1 MSRFFNAVYNNLF
14 SMKAGG
20 IYIASIAFAIGVAT
34 FIENDYGTS
43 SAQALIYRA
52 KWFELLL
59 LLFSAAILA
68 NIIRHKLIKNRK
80 WGSLILHIS
89 ILVIIF
95 GSAIT
100 RYISYEGMM
109 GIREGSSSN
118 TILSSDDYLKFSV
131 IYDGKSY
138 SFNEKAGFSSLGRN
152 SFNKEYQI
160 GPHIFN
166 VKLLEFIPNPGRQL
180 ANTESGKP
188 VVKIVAAQDS
198 GREEQYVFQG
208 DRVNIAG
215 MDFNF
220 TEERIP
226 AGINFHAEGEKLVFD
241 SDSLVTLADMM
252 SQRSDTIKPGE
263 LAPVMTRVMYF
274 IGRTGFVV
282 TDFLPK
288 GQVVLVSTNR
298 KMSSSSLAGLKL
310 MISKDGDAREI
321 FITGASGAEGFP
333 GAVEFDDVQ
342 MLVSYGAKKIE
353 LPFSVFLREFQKE
366 RYPGTDN
373 PSSYASEVTLI
384 DPSRNVNRDFRI
396 YMNNILN
403 YRGFRFFQSSY
414 DKDELGTY
422 LSVNHDYWG
431 TLFSYIGYFLLT
443 IGMIMTYFEK
453 NSRFSSLLKRNNR
466 YQAGLVKTLA
476 FIAVMAVSSGSTI
489 LASDPV
495 SSYTQQQAAEL
506 GRITVQDYNGRLK
519 PMNTMS
525 NEVFRKISR
534 KEKLYGLTSD
544 QIMWSMMKKP
554 MEWQYVPVIDL
565 GRIPE
570 IRDIIGTTERMA
582 SFSQFFNEAGQ
593 YKLME
598 HVRKSQAVKP
608 VDQNMFDKAILK
620 LDEKVNIASM
630 ILARHFLRIFPYP
643 DHPGYAWVTPTDI
656 RMMEKPEAGLPE
668 MLDIFES
675 FISSDTIDNA
685 LVSDFVVSVAELQLE
700 YSEDILPGEEK
711 INAELMLNKIN
722 VFGNLTRIYGLLSL
736 LALSFFFYSVFKAGH
751 SPKLTKIIWTL
762 AFIFFL
768 IHTFGLGLRWYVSE
782 RAPWSNGYE
791 SMIYIGW
798 ATMLAGLL
806 LSRKSLGGIAA
817 TLVLAATILSVAGMS
832 WLDPEITPLVPV
844 LKSYWLTIHVSVIAG
859 SYGFLLLGAVVG
871 MLNLILIAFAGEKSK
886 ERIIG
891 YVRDLSA
898 TSEIVLLAGLM
909 LMVTGTYLGGI
920 WANESWGRYW
930 GWDAKET
937 WSLVTI
943 LVYSF
948 ILHMRLIPGLK
959 SIYAYNVA
967 TLFGFASVIM
977 TYFGVNYY
985 LSGLHSYAAGD
996 PVPIP
1001 PSVFY
1006 TVIILTLLSIAAYFR
1021 YRKLYAA
1028 DQKQVEI

>member
-1 MSRFFNAVYNNLF
+1 MNRFLNAVYDNLF

-20 IYIASIAFAIGVAT
+20 IYIAAIAIAIGVAT

-43 SAQALIYRA
+43 SAQSLIYRA

-59 LLFSAAILA
+59 LLFSGALLA
-68 NIIRHKLIKNRK
+68 NIFRHNLVKKRK
-80 WGSLILHIS
+80 WGSLILHTS
-89 ILVIIF
+89 ILVIIL

-118 TILSSDDYLKFSV
+118 KFLSADDYLKFKV
-131 IYDGKSY
+131 IHDGKSY
-138 SFNEKAGFSSLGRN
+138 SFDERVGFSSLGRN
-152 SFNKEYQI
+152 SFKRKYQI
-160 GPHIFN
+160 GPHIFD

-180 ANTESGKP
+180 VNTESGKP
-188 VVKIVAAQDS
+188 VVKLVAAQDS
-198 GREEQYVFQG
+198 GREDQYIFEG
-208 DRVNIAG
+208 ERVNVAG
-215 MDFNF
+215 VDFNF

-226 AGINFHAEGEKLVFD
+226 GAINFSFDGDRLMFD

-252 SQRSDTIKPGE
+252 TQRSDTISSGE
-263 LAPVMTRVMYF
+263 LAPVLTRVMYF

-282 TDFLPK
+282 TDFFPK
-288 GQVVLVSTNR
+288 GEVVYVSTDR
-298 KMSSSSLAGLKL
+298 KMSSSNFAGLN
-310 MISKDGDAREI
+310 MRISKDGDDRVV
-321 FITGASGAEGFP
+321 FITGGSGAEGFP

-342 MLVSYGAKKIE
+342 MLVSYGAKTIQ
-353 LPFSVFLREFQKE
+353 LPFSIFLREFEKE

-384 DPSRNVNRDFRI
+384 DPSSNVNRDFRI

-403 YRGFRFFQSSY
+403 YGGYRFFQSSY
-414 DKDELGTY
+414 DRDELGTY
-422 LSVNHDYWG
+422 LSVNYDYWG

-453 NSRFSSLLKRNNR
+453 NSRFTSLLKRTNR
-466 YQAGLVKTLA
+466 YQDGLLKTLA
-476 FIAVMAVSSGSTI
+476 FFVVMTVASGSSI

-495 SSYTQQQAAEL
+495 SSITREQAAEL
-506 GRITVQDYNGRLK
+506 GRMTVQDYNGRLK

-525 NEVFRKISR
+525 NEVLRKISR

-544 QIMWSMMKKP
+544 QIMWSMMIKP

-570 IRDIIGTTERMA
+570 LRDIIGTTERMA

-598 HVRKSQAVKP
+598 HIRKSQAVKP
-608 VDQNMFDKAILK
+608 VDQNMFDKAIIK
-620 LDEKVNIASM
+620 LDEKVNITSM

-643 DHPGYAWVTPTDI
+643 DHPGYTWVTPTDI
-656 RMMEKPEAGLPE
+656 RMMEEPEAGLPE
-668 MLDIFES
+668 MLNIFDS
-675 FISSDTIDNA
+675 FISSDAIDNE
-685 LVSDFVVSVAELQLE
+685 LVSDFVASIAELQLE

-711 INAELMLNKIN
+711 INAELLLNKIN

-736 LALSFFFYSVFKAGH
+736 LALFFFFYSVFRAGN
-751 SPKLTKIIWTL
+751 SPRLTKIIWAL

-798 ATMLAGLL
+798 ATLLAGLL

-859 SYGFLLLGAVVG
+859 SYGFLLLGAVIG
-871 MLNLILIAFAGEKSK
+871 ILNLILISFAGTKSK
-886 ERIIG
+886 ERIMG
-891 YVRDLSA
+891 YVKDLSS

-1001 PSVFY
+1001 PPVFY

-1021 YRKLYAA
+1021 YRKIFA
-1028 DQKQVEI
+1028 VEQESS